1 MARPNREPGPDRSTL
16 GGMLAVIWHWWIG
29 FFLTIGAIALVLALV
44 VGYFVKVEN
53 PRYPK
58 KG

>member
-1 MARPNREPGPDRSTL
+1 
-16 GGMLAVIWHWWIG
+16 MLAVIWHWWIG
-29 FFLTIGAIALVLALV
+29 FFVVLASIALVIALV

-58 KG
+58 KQ

>member
-1 MARPNREPGPDRSTL
+1 MTPAEAKPSTL

-29 FFLTIGAIALVLALV
+29 FFLTIGSVLLVISLV
-44 VGYFVKVEN
+44 IGYFAKVEN

-58 KG
+58 KN